1 MSAALNF
8 YHNEDRR
15 HMAFCSW
22 SCHTTKISSLMGL
35 LLLFPG
41 WDMTGASSWGL
52 AVLSFSSCSLCTRG
66 PDSCGGDERPSEA
79 VWQCPWCSSLFCQR
93 INVMVHS
100 FTGLLVLRQLPDAG
114 ECVSVHFADKEAVNV
129 WFAAGCSI
137 SARSALQKKKRA
149 GSHLC
154 NLELPVTSSWLCGD
168 CVGPK

>member
-1 MSAALNF
+1 M
-8 YHNEDRR
+8 
-15 HMAFCSW
+15 
-22 SCHTTKISSLMGL
+22 
-35 LLLFPG
+35 
-41 WDMTGASSWGL
+41 
-52 AVLSFSSCSLCTRG
+52 LSFSSCSLCTRG

-137 SARSALQKKKRA
+137 SARSALQKKKELEAICAIWSFPSPAPDCVVTVLGPNNQKA
-149 GSHLC
+149 GSASN
-154 NLELPVTSSWLCGD
+154 NLFCSPLPLPFLICFQELPLESG
-168 CVGPK
+168 